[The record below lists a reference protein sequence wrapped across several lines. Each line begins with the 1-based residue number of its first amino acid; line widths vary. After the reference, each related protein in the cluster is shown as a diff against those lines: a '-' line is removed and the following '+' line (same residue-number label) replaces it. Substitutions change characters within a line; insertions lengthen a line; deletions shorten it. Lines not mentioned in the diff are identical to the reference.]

1 MSQTDSA
8 NAEQSAKWNDQA
20 GRSWAE
26 LSDMLDRLL
35 EPFVPLVLD
44 EIGPVASRRILD
56 VGCGAGALTLAAA
69 ERGAFGLG
77 VDISAPLI
85 EAARARAARLGS
97 TRAEFVQGDAQAYRF
112 EGPGFEGLVS
122 RFGVMF
128 FADPIAAFGNLRSAM
143 RPGAKLAFLAWR
155 SAEENEFMT
164 AAERSAADLLPELPP
179 RIDGGPG
186 QFGFADSGRVRSIL
200 ADSGWQ
206 DVAIGPVDVECT
218 MNEEELRLYGR
229 RMGPVASLLPGLDD
243 FRRAEVERRID
254 AGFLPYLRNDE
265 ARFTA
270 ACWMVTASA

>member
-1 MSQTDSA
+1 MAQSDVA
-8 NAEQSAKWNDQA
+8 NAEQSVKWNDQA

-44 EIGPVASRRILD
+44 ETGPVAGRRILD

-85 EAARARAARLGS
+85 EAARARAEHLGLAG
-97 TRAEFVQGDAQAYRF
+97 AEFVKADAQAYRF
-112 EGPGFEGLVS
+112 EGPGFDALIS

-128 FADPIAAFGNLRSAM
+128 FADPVAAFRNLRSAM
-143 RPGAKLAFLAWR
+143 RLGAKLACLAWR
-155 SAEENEFMT
+155 SAEENDFMT
-164 AAERSAADLLPELPP
+164 AAERSAADLLPELPE
-179 RIDGGPG
+179 RIDDGPG

-200 ADSGWQ
+200 TEAGWQ

-218 MNEEELRLYGR
+218 MTEEELRLYGR

-254 AGFLPYLRNDE
+254 AGFLPHLRNGE

-270 ACWMVTASA
+270 ACWMVTARA